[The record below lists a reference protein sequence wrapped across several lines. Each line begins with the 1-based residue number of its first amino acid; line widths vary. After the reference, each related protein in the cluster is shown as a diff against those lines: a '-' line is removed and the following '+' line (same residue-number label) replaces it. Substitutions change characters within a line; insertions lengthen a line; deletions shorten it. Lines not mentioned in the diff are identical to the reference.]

1 MGKDCSPC
9 SCCCY
14 RWNDQRKNIWQ
25 LPTKHVFEM
34 SWPAA
39 HCPVVSNRL
48 GVFLKLANAQHSIGK
63 KYGTRSCA
71 TLFHTVDT
79 ALKWKAIELILLIF
93 LLFYI
98 TNFRSCFVT
107 NSPRKKSLT
116 NIHNIQFDSLQLCW
130 VNSLFV
136 FFLFF
141 KLQQLRRQILDV
153 MLN

>member
-1 MGKDCSPC
+1 MGKDCSAC

-14 RWNDQRKNIWQ
+14 RWNDQHKNIWQ

-39 HCPVVSNRL
+39 QSSNRL

-93 LLFYI
+93 LVIVLYNQ
-98 TNFRSCFVT
+98 T
-107 NSPRKKSLT
+107 
-116 NIHNIQFDSLQLCW
+116 FDHVSLQIPRGKILNKYSQHSVW
-130 VNSLFV
+130 FTPTVLSKQFV
-136 FFLFF
+136 CFSSSF